1 MSRKK
6 RSFLILFL
14 LFSTPVLWVSP
25 ASSVTVDE
33 ITRGLA
39 CTCGCNMLV
48 SACEGAMECGAADR
62 IKAQVME
69 RLKLGQSKEEIIGYF
84 VSRYGEKVLSA
95 PTKKG
100 FNLTAWV
107 LPFLVVVS
115 GGGILYLT
123 LKRWH
128 STGRERKEDRKAVGR
143 GKVEGKYLERFEQE
157 LKEFDY

>member
-1 MSRKK
+1 
-6 RSFLILFL
+6 
-14 LFSTPVLWVSP
+14 
-25 ASSVTVDE
+25 
-33 ITRGLA
+33 
-39 CTCGCNMLV
+39 MLV

-69 RLKLGQSKEEIIGYF
+69 RLNMGQSKEEIIGYF